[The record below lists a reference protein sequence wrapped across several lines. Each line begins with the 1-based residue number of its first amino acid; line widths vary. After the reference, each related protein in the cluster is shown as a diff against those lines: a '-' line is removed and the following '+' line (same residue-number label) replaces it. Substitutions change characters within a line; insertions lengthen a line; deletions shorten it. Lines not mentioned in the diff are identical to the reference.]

1 MNYNP
6 GTEEIRADIEEKLSR
21 LFGETPAEAS
31 REQLYRAVAGTVRE
45 ILVDKR
51 SKTKE
56 KIVATQSKQ
65 VYYICMEYLLGRSLK
80 TNLHNL
86 GLAEK
91 YAAVLKGMGRD
102 LEDLYECEPDAGLGN
117 GGLGRLAACFT
128 DSLASLGYPACGFSI
143 CYEFGLFRQKIID
156 GLQVEL
162 PDNWLPGGD
171 VWLLPRPDRVFTV
184 RMGGRVRENWN
195 NGRCEIAYED
205 TEDVEA
211 LPYDMMISG
220 GDSETVARLRL
231 WKSRPVGNF
240 NMNLFSQGRYA
251 KAMEESASAEI
262 ISKVLYPSDNH
273 TEGKLLRLTQQYF
286 LTSASV
292 QNIIRDHMA
301 VYHRIDNLAD
311 KAAIHINDTHPALVI
326 PELMRILLDE
336 YSLSWEQA
344 WDITVK
350 TVSYTNHTVL
360 PEALERWNED
370 LFRFRLPRIYMIVK
384 EINERFCRD
393 AWNRYTGDWNR
404 IGGMSI
410 LSHGQVHMA
419 NLAVIGSHSVNGVS
433 ALHSKILK
441 QSVFRDFD
449 RMYPGRFTNVTNGIT
464 HRRWLCYSNRGLA
477 SLLDE
482 TIGTVYRHD
491 PERLS
496 DFAAFADDPG
506 VLDRLRYIKHV
517 NKRRFAEQLEAKTG
531 VSVDTHSVFDVQIKR
546 LHEYKRQLLNVLDI
560 IGVYL
565 SLKDDPQ
572 TDIYPRTYLFGAKAA
587 PGYSFAKRTIQLIC
601 KLSEEIEADPAVRGR
616 LRVIFLEN
624 YSVSMAESLIPASEI
639 SEQISLAGKE
649 ASGTGC
655 MKLMMNGALTVG
667 TLDGA
672 NIEMR
677 DAVGQDNIYIFGM
690 KSDEVDRLWLSG
702 YNSAEFYARNEL
714 LRRIVDRL
722 DSGFAGESF
731 GDIAAYLLSGQGIAD
746 PFMCLADFD
755 SYSLV
760 RNRVYCDYTDRRG
773 WTRKALMNIAGSGF
787 FAADRAVSEYADRI
801 WNIPRLTSS
810 D

>member
-1 MNYNP
+1 
-6 GTEEIRADIEEKLSR
+6 
-21 LFGETPAEAS
+21 
-31 REQLYRAVAGTVRE
+31 
-45 ILVDKR
+45 
-51 SKTKE
+51 
-56 KIVATQSKQ
+56 
-65 VYYICMEYLLGRSLK
+65 MEYLLGRSLK

-326 PELMRILLDE
+326 PELMRILLEHHRRGQKISALADLCRRDPRIHQLLPRRHGE
-336 YSLSWEQA
+336 KRREGQ
-344 WDITVK
+344 
-350 TVSYTNHTVL
+350 VL
-360 PEALERWNED
+360 
-370 LFRFRLPRIYMIVK
+370 RLPIQRIL
-384 EINERFCRD
+384 FLC
-393 AWNRYTGDWNR
+393 
-404 IGGMSI
+404 
-410 LSHGQVHMA
+410 Q
-419 NLAVIGSHSVNGVS
+419 
-433 ALHSKILK
+433 
-441 QSVFRDFD
+441 FD
-449 RMYPGRFTNVTNGIT
+449 
-464 HRRWLCYSNRGLA
+464 
-477 SLLDE
+477 
-482 TIGTVYRHD
+482 
-491 PERLS
+491 
-496 DFAAFADDPG
+496 
-506 VLDRLRYIKHV
+506 LR
-517 NKRRFAEQLEAKTG
+517 
-531 VSVDTHSVFDVQIKR
+531 
-546 LHEYKRQLLNVLDI
+546 
-560 IGVYL
+560 
-565 SLKDDPQ
+565 
-572 TDIYPRTYLFGAKAA
+572 
-587 PGYSFAKRTIQLIC
+587 
-601 KLSEEIEADPAVRGR
+601 
-616 LRVIFLEN
+616 
-624 YSVSMAESLIPASEI
+624 
-639 SEQISLAGKE
+639 
-649 ASGTGC
+649 
-655 MKLMMNGALTVG
+655 
-667 TLDGA
+667 
-672 NIEMR
+672 
-677 DAVGQDNIYIFGM
+677 
-690 KSDEVDRLWLSG
+690 
-702 YNSAEFYARNEL
+702 L
-714 LRRIVDRL
+714 LR
-722 DSGFAGESF
+722 E
-731 GDIAAYLLSGQGIAD
+731 
-746 PFMCLADFD
+746 FD
-755 SYSLV
+755 GSA
-760 RNRVYCDYTDRRG
+760 RQKDQRRAF
-773 WTRKALMNIAGSGF
+773 RQS
-787 FAADRAVSEYADRI
+787 
-801 WNIPRLTSS
+801 
-810 D
+810 